1 MRTRHTVICLAT
13 AGALTAG
20 ASAAIAAP
28 SQNPQSTYQ
37 VNGRVEAIVYV
48 GDKVVLGGSFTG
60 VAPRGSTAWNTS
72 YRYLVAFSA
81 STGALVTSFNPRV
94 GGPVEAMATDG
105 SNIYAG
111 GSFSSVSGNTALK
124 KIAKINSSGT
134 VDAGFR
140 PGGVGA
146 KVSAVAYSAGRV
158 YIGGAFTKISG
169 TPVYRLARLSSAN
182 GALDRGWLP
191 RVTNSTRK
199 DAPNVRALT
208 VTGDA
213 VYIGGYFQA
222 VNGALRRSAAR
233 VSASTGAVSSWNP
246 RVVVKQSKN
255 RGIVYALQTASVGGT
270 SVVFVCGDFAYANGS
285 ATSDSG
291 GVPSPN
297 IAAVNPGNGDLVKDT
312 FWETTDGSVNDCLVA
327 GHYLYATG
335 HFDRA
340 GGRMAHYPPYGG
352 LPYTGVER
360 HKIVAFDL
368 NAKGSH
374 VVSWNPKLSSI
385 HGGYAL
391 AAQAGRMAVGGDFT
405 AVNGLPQ
412 RNFAQF
418 TGAVS

>member
-1 MRTRHTVICLAT
+1 MHTRRTVVCLAT
-13 AGALTAG
+13 AGVLTAG
-20 ASAAIAAP
+20 TSAAIAAP
-28 SQNPQSTYQ
+28 SQDPQSTYQ
-37 VNGRVEAIVYV
+37 VNGRVEAIVYL

-94 GGPVEAMATDG
+94 GGPVEALATDG
-105 SNIYAG
+105 GSVYAG
-111 GSFSSVSGNTALK
+111 GSFSSVSGNTTLK
-124 KIAKINSSGT
+124 KIVKINNSGA
-134 VDAGFR
+134 VDGSFR
-140 PGGVGA
+140 PKGVSA

-158 YIGGAFTKISG
+158 YIGGAFTKVSG
-169 TPVYRLARLSSAN
+169 NPVYRIARLNSST
-182 GALDRGWLP
+182 GALDSGWRP
-191 RVTNSTRK
+191 RIATTTRSG
-199 DAPNVRALT
+199 APNVRAIT
-208 VTGDA
+208 VTGDS

-222 VNGALRRSAAR
+222 VNGAARRSAAR
-233 VSASTGAVSSWNP
+233 VSASSGAVSGWNP
-246 RVVVKQSKN
+246 RVVVKQTKN

-297 IAAVNPGNGDLVKDT
+297 IAAVNPSNGDLVKTT
-312 FWETTDGSVNDCLVA
+312 FWETTDGSVNDCLVV

-352 LPYTGVER
+352 QPYTGVER

-368 NAKGSH
+368 NATGSH
-374 VVSWNPKLSSI
+374 VVSWNPKLYSI

-391 AAQAGRMAVGGDFT
+391 AAQSGRLAVGGDFT
-405 AVNGLPQ
+405 AVNSAPQ
-412 RNFAQF
+412 HNFAQF